1 MNYSVNRSTESAESP
16 VNQPQEPPDQ
26 TVNPSNQIQEST
38 QDVTA
43 NTETAAPTSTIADS
57 GVETP
62 ADIKRQQPIP
72 PPSEPMQYRAI
83 GLVRGQY
90 MPSAEQFTQ
99 GTLLA
104 ADHTLIDA
112 VLLGRIMSLVK
123 NHLSLSEN
131 HLWVVYPRTRKE
143 DDKLH
148 VQIVGVWEPEHLSTN
163 IPTTQ
168 VGEEDPS
175 RVKSTE
181 VDDGYFSVRGEVI
194 YQAKEQENIIVK
206 IKQAARKESEEPK
219 FFKLKLQGSFPE
231 KMVGH
236 FWDFQVGRQ
245 GDALVIQSGQ
255 DIGSL
260 RPPKPRKSFKGK
272 GRPGSG
278 GKRPFSPPRVAGSSA
293 VEKPVKRSEPLAKPI
308 KKSRPQEK

>member
-1 MNYSVNRSTESAESP
+1 MNYSVNRSTESAESS
-16 VNQPQEPPDQ
+16 VNQPQPDDQ
-26 TVNPSNQIQEST
+26 TVNLSNQSQPST
-38 QDVTA
+38 PDVTA
-43 NTETAAPTSTIADS
+43 DTETASQTSAIANP
-57 GVETP
+57 ETENP
-62 ADIKRQQPIP
+62 VDIKRQQPIP

-83 GLVRGQY
+83 GLVKGIY
-90 MPSAEQFTQ
+90 MPSADQFTQ

-123 NHLSLSEN
+123 NHLNLSEN

-163 IPTTQ
+163 VPTTES
-168 VGEEDPS
+168 GEEDPS
-175 RVKSTE
+175 GVKSTE
-181 VDDGYFSVRGEVI
+181 VDDNYFSVRGEVI
-194 YQAKEQENIIVK
+194 YQAKEEENIIVK
-206 IKQAARKESEEPK
+206 IRQAARKESEEPK
-219 FFKLKLQGSFPE
+219 FFKLKLQGSFPD

-236 FWDFQVGRQ
+236 FWDFQVQRQ

-260 RPPKPRKSFKGK
+260 RPPKPRSSFKGKGK
-272 GRPGSG
+272 GRPGTG

-293 VEKPVKRSEPLAKPI
+293 IEKPVKRSEPLAKPI
-308 KKSRPQEK
+308 KKSRPQ

>member
-26 TVNPSNQIQEST
+26 TVNPSDPIQEST

-43 NTETAAPTSTIADS
+43 NTETAAPTSAIADS
-57 GVETP
+57 GTETP
-62 ADIKRQQPIP
+62 ADIGRQQPIP

-99 GTLLA
+99 GTLLS

-123 NHLSLSEN
+123 NHLNLSEN

-148 VQIVGVWEPEHLSTN
+148 VQIVGVWEPEHLSAN
-163 IPTTQ
+163 IPTTES
-168 VGEEDPS
+168 GEEDS
-175 RVKSTE
+175 SGVKSTE
-181 VDDGYFSVRGEVI
+181 VDDNYFSVRGEVI

-206 IKQAARKESEEPK
+206 IRQAARKESEEPK
-219 FFKLKLQGSFPE
+219 FFKLKLQGSFPD

-236 FWDFQVGRQ
+236 FWDFQVQRQ
-245 GDALVIQSGQ
+245 GDALVIQEGQ

-272 GRPGSG
+272 GRPASG

-293 VEKPVKRSEPLAKPI
+293 IEKPVKRSEPLAKPI
-308 KKSRPQEK
+308 KKSPPQER